1 MFQPSPPIDRGTF
14 LCYNIR
20 ETDFSLRASE
30 QMMPLVTI
38 PHKGVS
44 PELRA
49 EIEAA
54 LPIPLKV
61 PGWRFKGYVWRKLT
75 QINTKD
81 KQGFTDNSV
90 RIAGTGDNETL
101 QLSLKKG
108 LDTTKL
114 TPSVYPDDN
123 LLNGFNRLKN
133 LILAGYKEWIFAV
146 YDKDE
151 STATEFQSS
160 HEEYIDDFRA
170 AANKSDGTR
179 VITDAEVEELG
190 RKRFE
195 HRANRP
201 KQKIMEWIKTLDLNL
216 SSQKIEGIARKISN
230 DYERKGVIDSYN
242 RKESEAFLENL
253 GIGADV
259 LNTTGTE
266 GDRTRVLRLLVQ
278 IMENFN
284 ANKSTLNVALFD
296 SQATTHEDIDERR
309 RNTVQLLKDLD
320 KQVIDYASNRISNMD
335 IPPWNIIGAVPQKIG
350 GDEPIRTGKNKG
362 LVKI

>member
-1 MFQPSPPIDRGTF
+1 MTF
-14 LCYNIR
+14 TKI
-20 ETDFSLRASE
+20 
-30 QMMPLVTI
+30 PL
-38 PHKGVS
+38 KGVS

-54 LPIPLKV
+54 LPTPLKV

-160 HEEYIDDFRA
+160 HEEFVDDFRA
-170 AANKSDGTR
+170 AANKNDGTR

-195 HRANRP
+195 HRADRP
-201 KQKIMEWIKTLDLNL
+201 KQKIVEWIKTLDLNL
-216 SSQKIEGIARKISN
+216 SPQKIEGIARKISN
-230 DYERKGVIDSYN
+230 DYERKGIIDSYN
-242 RKESEAFLENL
+242 RKECEVFLNDL

-259 LNTTGTE
+259 LNTHGTE
-266 GDRTRVLRLLVQ
+266 GDKTRVLRLLVQ

-284 ANKSTLNVALFD
+284 SNKATLNVALFD
-296 SQATTHEDIDERR
+296 SQATSHNDIDDHRKQ
-309 RNTVQLLKDLD
+309 TIKVLKDLD
-320 KQVIDYASNRISNMD
+320 KTIMEYASNRIINREKL
-335 IPPWNIIGAVPQKIG
+335 PWDVIGAIPQKVG
-350 GDEPIRTGKNKG
+350 GDEPILTGTNKG
-362 LVKI
+362 LVKV